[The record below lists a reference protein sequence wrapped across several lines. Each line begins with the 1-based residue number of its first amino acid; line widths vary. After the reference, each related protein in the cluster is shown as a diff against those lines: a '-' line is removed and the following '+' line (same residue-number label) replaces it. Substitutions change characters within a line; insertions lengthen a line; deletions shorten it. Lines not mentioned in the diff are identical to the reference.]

1 LYFCVCENEA
11 PLSTKVGLLLIC
23 MLAKVEPL
31 VSFGVVSV
39 FFVKIEPLVF
49 FGILFLF
56 KIFWLRFPVKAQ
68 PLTRFLGFCFFFEK
82 KLASLFC
89 KG

>member
-31 VSFGVVSV
+31 VSFGVVS
-39 FFVKIEPLVF
+39 FFFCETEPLAI

-56 KIFWLRFPVKAQ
+56 KIFWLHFPVQ
-68 PLTRFLGFCFFFEK
+68 YF
-82 KLASLFC
+82 
-89 KG
+89 